1 VLLRRIEDIVPLV
14 RRISG
19 SQTLLA
25 EMRHAAAALGV
36 PDATQRIVGEISSL
50 IPAPGAAS

>member
-1 VLLRRIEDIVPLV
+1 V
-14 RRISG
+14 RRISA